1 MERKMNKKILVVLFA
16 TAFMLAS
23 CNTISK
29 LGIGGESVEEEMELQ
44 EIKAEPTKA
53 TLSESTFYRDELEE
67 DPNKD
72 WGMRVISGLEKQ
84 LIWSQMGGKL
94 RLQTLP
100 PNDLNIIFFNKDND
114 YEDVIVQAE
123 VENFGQLDNAYSLIC
138 RANEH
143 GWYEFRISSSGYYEL
158 LRFDQYKKDEGK
170 NAYTSYTEKRLNS
183 TLIKGGLDKNV
194 FSLSCVGSTIS
205 GFINGEQLYFEKRPL
220 AIEDDTYSEGTI
232 GFGVLGYGKDLDMT
246 FNWIEAVK
254 P

>member
-1 MERKMNKKILVVLFA
+1 MNKKILVVLFVA
-16 TAFMLAS
+16 AFMLAS
-23 CNTISK
+23 CSTISK

-44 EIKAEPTKA
+44 EIKAEPTEA
-53 TLSESTFYRDELEE
+53 ALSESTYYRDELEE

-84 LIWSQMGGKL
+84 LIWTQMGGKL

-100 PNDLNIIFFNKDND
+100 PNDINFIFFNKDND
-114 YEDVIVQAE
+114 YKDVIVQAE

-138 RANEH
+138 RATEH

-183 TLIKGGLDKNV
+183 TLINGGLDKNV
-194 FSLSCVGSTIS
+194 FSLSCVDSTIS
-205 GFINGEQLYFEKRPL
+205 AFVNGEQLYFEKRPL

-232 GFGVLGYGKDLDMT
+232 GFGILGYGKELDMT

>member
-1 MERKMNKKILVVLFA
+1 
-16 TAFMLAS
+16 MLAS
-23 CNTISK
+23 CSTISK
-29 LGIGGESVEEEMELQ
+29 LGIGGESVEEEMGLE
-44 EIKAEPTKA
+44 EIKAEPTEA

-72 WGMRVISGLEKQ
+72 WGLRVISGLEKQ

-94 RLQTLP
+94 RFQTLP
-100 PNDLNIIFFNKDND
+100 PNDVNFIFFNKNND
-114 YEDVIVQAE
+114 YKDVVVQAE

-183 TLIKGGLDKNV
+183 TLIKGGLDKNE
-194 FSLSCVGSTIS
+194 FSLSCIGTTIS